1 MPTPSGEGPHQ
12 NGWNNGVT
20 TALDPMSGERQAQG
34 RVNQITSNT
43 KSTMMITR
51 FSKSDMLHLNL
62 SFSARSPLQGEIPAG
77 SESQSG
83 QVDAALGTRS

>member
-20 TALDPMSGERQAQG
+20 TGLDPMSGERLARG

-51 FSKSDMLHLNL
+51 FSKSDMLHLNF
-62 SFSARSPLQGEIPAG
+62 SFSARSPLQGETPAG
-77 SESQSG
+77 WVSQNG
-83 QVDAALGTRS
+83 QC